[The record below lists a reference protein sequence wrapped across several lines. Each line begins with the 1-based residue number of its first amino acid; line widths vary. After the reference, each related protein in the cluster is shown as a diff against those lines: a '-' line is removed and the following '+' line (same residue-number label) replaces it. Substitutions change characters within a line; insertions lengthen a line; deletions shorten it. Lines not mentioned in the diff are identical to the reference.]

1 MKNNSVDIQSHSKH
15 TEISS
20 PRKTKTDSD
29 TNNVK
34 MQMFII
40 FAKIQNESL
49 IYWNSDENLL

>member
-40 FAKIQNESL
+40 FAKIFE
-49 IYWNSDENLL
+49 IRDFIKNSNSF